1 MILWTTAMTTS
12 EQHNVAES
20 GPNPA
25 GTTDMT
31 SITGQETRS
40 RGARVLRTRLWRGA
54 SVTLA
59 LAGSLLLA
67 SCHSKVTDG
76 RGASYLIMNDLAGAK
91 SGSTTFTNVLRS
103 DVSGKDGVIWEDNG
117 RVVLTVALKDITSP
131 TGPTTN
137 NFITINRYHVTFRR
151 SDGRNTQGV
160 DVPYAF
166 DGAITF
172 TVTASQTTGVFTLVR
187 PQAKLEAP
195 LRSLRGLGG
204 ALLISTL
211 ADVTFYGFDQTGTE
225 VSVTGTMSVNF
236 ADWADDDE

>member
-1 MILWTTAMTTS
+1 MILWTTALTTGV
-12 EQHNVAES
+12 EQNVPES

-25 GTTDMT
+25 STMDMK
-31 SITGQETRS
+31 SITGFASQPRHRS
-40 RGARVLRTRLWRGA
+40 AR
-54 SVTLA
+54 
-59 LAGSLLLA
+59 LAGVWRAAGAALTLTGTLLVGG
-67 SCHSKVTDG
+67 CHSKVTEG
-76 RGASYLIMNDLAGAK
+76 RSAVYLIMQDLAGAK
-91 SGSTTFTNVLRS
+91 SGTTEFTNVLRS
-103 DVSGKDGVIWEDNG
+103 DVSGKNGTIWEDNG
-117 RVVLTVALKDITSP
+117 RVILQVALKDVTSP

-137 NFITINRYHVTFRR
+137 NFVTINRYHVTFRR

-172 TVTASQTTGVFTLVR
+172 TVTGQATTGVFTLVR

-195 LRSLRGLGG
+195 LRALRGGGG

-225 VSVTGTMSVNF
+225 VSITGTMSVNF

>member
-1 MILWTTAMTTS
+1 MILWTTAMTTG
-12 EQHNVAES
+12 EQQAVPES

-25 GTTDMT
+25 STTDMM
-31 SITGQETRS
+31 SINGFES
-40 RGARVLRTRLWRGA
+40 PAGRGRGRFAGVWRA
-54 SVTLA
+54 ATAALA
-59 LAGSLLLA
+59 LTGTLLLA
-67 SCHSKVTDG
+67 SCHSKVTEG
-76 RGASYLIMNDLAGAK
+76 RSAVYLIMNDLAGAK

-103 DVSGKDGVIWEDNG
+103 DVSGKNGTIWEDNG
-117 RVVLTVALKDITSP
+117 RVILTVALKDVTSP

-137 NFITINRYHVTFRR
+137 NFVTINRYHIVFRR

-172 TVTASQTTGVFTLVR
+172 TVTGSATTGIFTLVR

-195 LRSLRGLGG
+195 LRALRGLGG